1 MQKNLSRFS
10 DIWSIGCMVIEM
22 ATGKPP
28 WHENSN
34 QVAIKAEIAQE
45 MTFSLDFDDVSNS
58 EREKT
63 ASNAH
68 RRVP

>member
-1 MQKNLSRFS
+1 
-10 DIWSIGCMVIEM
+10 MVIEM

-34 QVAIKAEIAQE
+34 QVAIKAEITKE

-68 RRVP
+68 GRVP